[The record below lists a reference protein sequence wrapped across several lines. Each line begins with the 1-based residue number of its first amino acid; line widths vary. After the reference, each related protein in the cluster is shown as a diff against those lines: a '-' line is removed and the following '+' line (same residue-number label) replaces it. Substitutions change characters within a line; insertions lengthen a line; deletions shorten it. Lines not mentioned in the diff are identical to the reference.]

1 MRGWGSGEPED
12 LGSLEVKSF
21 TPGAAAGGSAEPARR
36 AGTPQH
42 EELFHAQLAR
52 RLGELE
58 VRGAPEISRH
68 RVLGSS
74 AHASLTALGSSAPPA
89 YRCLTATV
97 QWDANPRGLAALRQ
111 AECAWPLRPAHKGS
125 GPHTRTRKLHCCD
138 ATIFPQCIAL
148 GHPVAASQNAAQAAG
163 ELAVAQ
169 PEGAAPLPP
178 FERWGFR
185 EERYIQWLADM
196 QAAHLSLE
204 AAVADATTVASTEH
218 YGAPPRRPPR
228 RSLWLTCFCV
238 RGAPGPTTLVH
249 WWRRGGGC

>member
-58 VRGAPEISRH
+58 VRGAPELSRL

-74 AHASLTALGSSAPPA
+74 AHASHTALGSSAPPA

-138 ATIFPQCIAL
+138 ATIFHQSTARPPCSSITKCRAGGRGAGSRAAGGRGAAAAVRAL
-148 GHPVAASQNAAQAAG
+148 GLSRGALHPVAG
-163 ELAVAQ
+163 
-169 PEGAAPLPP
+169 
-178 FERWGFR
+178 
-185 EERYIQWLADM
+185 
-196 QAAHLSLE
+196 
-204 AAVADATTVASTEH
+204 
-218 YGAPPRRPPR
+218 
-228 RSLWLTCFCV
+228 
-238 RGAPGPTTLVH
+238 
-249 WWRRGGGC
+249 